1 MEEPRTLSMQH
12 FPAVLGG
19 SVLGE
24 HWNWGGTIRLIGDFG
39 SPIVES
45 LDLKH
50 TQNDA
55 GYATSYDPCT
65 EKQFLGLFEM
75 YFACRSGD
83 QRKLQGDLKKS

>member
-1 MEEPRTLSMQH
+1 MPSMQH

-19 SVLGE
+19 GILGE
-24 HWNWGGTIRLIGDFG
+24 HWNLSGTIRLIWDFG
-39 SPIVES
+39 SAVVES